1 MNYDTVEY
9 AEDGS
14 LGIIKLNRPE
24 RMNAVIEEMYL
35 EIQDVLGRAR
45 EDVTNRALILTGS
58 VLRKGGVDKQA
69 FCAGADLKKHSTGER
84 SHAQKREYIMLAHD
98 TTRLIYECPKP
109 VIAAIN
115 GPARGAGAEMALSCD
130 FIFMAEDATLAFPET
145 GLGSFVG
152 GGVTYH
158 LPRIVGLAKA
168 KELVYSGRVI
178 DGKGAV
184 DIGLA
189 LRCFPVATLMEE
201 VKSFAQELCERAPIS
216 MIWAKKRLQQ
226 SAALDIETVVL
237 LEAEAILAC
246 MDTEDWREGIQS
258 FDEKRKPVFKGR

>member
-45 EDVTNRALILTGS
+45 DDAAIRVLILTGS
-58 VLRKGGVDKQA
+58 VLKKGDVEKQA

-98 TTRLIYECPKP
+98 TTRLIYEFPKP

-168 KELVYSGRVI
+168 KELIYSGRLI

-201 VKSFAQELCERAPIS
+201 AKSFAQELCEKAPIS
-216 MIWAKKRLQQ
+216 MMWAKKRLQQ
-226 SAALDIETVVL
+226 SAALDIETIVL

>member
-45 EDVTNRALILTGS
+45 DDAAIRVVILTGS
-58 VLRKGGVDKQA
+58 VLKKGDVEKQA

-98 TTRLIYECPKP
+98 TTRLIYEFPKP

-168 KELVYSGRVI
+168 KELIYSGRLI

-201 VKSFAQELCERAPIS
+201 AKSFAQELCEKAPIS
-216 MIWAKKRLQQ
+216 MMWAKKRVQQ

>member
-45 EDVTNRALILTGS
+45 DDAAIRVLILTGS
-58 VLRKGGVDKQA
+58 VLKKGDVEKQA

-98 TTRLIYECPKP
+98 TTRLIYEFPKP

-168 KELVYSGRVI
+168 KELIYSGRLI

-201 VKSFAQELCERAPIS
+201 AKSFAQELCEKAPIS
-216 MIWAKKRLQQ
+216 MMWAKKRVQQ
-226 SAALDIETVVL
+226 SAALDIETVAL
-237 LEAEAILAC
+237 LEADAILAC
-246 MDTEDWREGIQS
+246 MDTEDWHEGIQS

>member
-45 EDVTNRALILTGS
+45 DDAAIRVVILTGS
-58 VLRKGGVDKQA
+58 VLKKGDVEKQA

-98 TTRLIYECPKP
+98 TTRLIYEFPKP

-168 KELVYSGRVI
+168 KELIYSGRLI

-201 VKSFAQELCERAPIS
+201 AKSFAQELCEKAPIS
-216 MIWAKKRLQQ
+216 MMWAKKRVQQ

-237 LEAEAILAC
+237 LEADAILAC
-246 MDTEDWREGIQS
+246 MDTEDWHEGIQS